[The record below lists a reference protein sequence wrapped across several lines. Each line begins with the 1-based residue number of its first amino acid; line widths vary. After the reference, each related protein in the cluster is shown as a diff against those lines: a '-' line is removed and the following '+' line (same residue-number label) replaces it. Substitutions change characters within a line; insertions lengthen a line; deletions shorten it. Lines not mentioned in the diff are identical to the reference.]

1 MKRLPVRQGDVL
13 LVPIEEMLQGGKP
26 VARVGGRVILA
37 EGEVTGHHHAISD
50 ADVALVIGEMERR
63 FLEVGDGGATLTH
76 DEHAGIALAPGRY
89 EVLIQVEYAPGE
101 LRRVAD

>member
-13 LVPIEEMLQGGKP
+13 LVPIEEVPQGCKP

-63 FLEVGDGGATLTH
+63 FLEVGDGGATLVH
-76 DEHAGIALAPGRY
+76 DEHAGIAVAPGHY

>member
-13 LVPIEEMLQGGKP
+13 LVPIEEVPQGCKP

-50 ADVALVIGEMERR
+50 VDVDLVIGEMERR
-63 FLEVGDGGATLTH
+63 FLEVGGAGATLTH
-76 DEHAGIALAPGRY
+76 DEHAGITVAPGRY
-89 EVLIQVEYAPGE
+89 EVLIQVEYLPGE
-101 LRRVAD
+101 FRPVDD

>member
-13 LVPIEEMLQGGKP
+13 LVPVENIPMGCSP
-26 VARVGGRVILA
+26 VSRRGGRLILA
-37 EGEVTGHHHAISD
+37 EGEKTGHHHAISD
-50 ADVALVIGEMERR
+50 TDVALVIGEMERR

-76 DEHAGIALAPGRY
+76 DEHARIAVAPGPY

>member
-13 LVPIEEMLQGGKP
+13 LVPIKEVPEGCKP
-26 VARVGGRVILA
+26 VRRVGGRVILA

-50 ADVALVIGEMERR
+50 TDVALVIGEMERR
-63 FLEVGDGGATLTH
+63 FLEVGNAGATLVH
-76 DEHAGIALAPGRY
+76 DEHAGIAVAPGRY
-89 EVLIQVEYAPGE
+89 EVLVQVEYAPGE